1 MNTKETIVRFMLL
14 MYPGFDKPIEEANV
28 PVELFAEMDKLN
40 KRMVDA
46 GVMLAGDGLHPSKEG
61 ARVSYRNKDKKPVV
75 TDGPFTESKEVLG
88 GYWLIEADSL
98 EEAVEWASQV
108 PVMGSE
114 MIEVRRVYDLA
125 DFPQEIQDAVPFEKS
140 VVDATS

>member
-1 MNTKETIVRFMLL
+1 MKFILL
-14 MYPGFDKPIEEANV
+14 MYPGFDKSFDEVDV

-40 KRMVDA
+40 KRMSDA

-88 GYWLIEADSL
+88 GYWLIEAASL
-98 EEAVEWASQV
+98 EEAINWASQV
-108 PVMGSE
+108 PVMGTE
-114 MIEVRRVYDLA
+114 MIEVRRVYELA
-125 DFPQEIQDAVPFEKS
+125 DFPQDAQDAVPFERS
-140 VVDATS
+140 AR

>member
-1 MNTKETIVRFMLL
+1 MKFMLL
-14 MYPGFDKPIEEANV
+14 MYPGFDKSFDEVDV

-40 KRMVDA
+40 KRMSDA

-88 GYWLIEADSL
+88 GYWLIEAASL
-98 EEAVEWASQV
+98 EEAIDWASQV
-108 PVMGSE
+108 PVMGTE
-114 MIEVRRVYDLA
+114 MIEVRRVYELA
-125 DFPQEIQDAVPFEKS
+125 DFPQDVQDAVPFERS
-140 VVDATS
+140 AR